1 MLETIYKTTEN
12 MISKNETFKNLDGGD
27 SDNLYWM
34 ILITYLIVLVL
45 VLYLGKYLWNNTL
58 VPAVP
63 MLKPI
68 KTILQFLGVYLVL
81 QLLFTN

>member
-34 ILITYLIVLVL
+34 
-45 VLYLGKYLWNNTL
+45 
-58 VPAVP
+58 
-63 MLKPI
+63 
-68 KTILQFLGVYLVL
+68 F
-81 QLLFTN
+81 

>member
-12 MISKNETFKNLDGGD
+12 MISSNETFKNLDGED
-27 SDNLYWM
+27 NDNLFWI
-34 ILITYLIVLVL
+34 ILITYFIVLFL
-45 VLYLGKYLWNNTL
+45 ILYLGKFLWNNTL
-58 VPAVP
+58 VPAIPV
-63 MLKPI
+63 LKPI